1 VKHTRSLATGW
12 KAPLKVRPLSR
23 EPCPDPD
30 SAASA
35 QGVEYT
41 RSLATGW
48 KAPLKVRRLSE
59 DDAQGIRDRFHII
72 VEGEHL
78 PAPIIDFADMKLPPA
93 VRATGPSGAGPA
105 PVPAWAP
112 SAGAGRRGARHV
124 TEHRNG
130 LWFADCLRSADVAS
144 VVGVRSAHAC
154 CQKKKLAYAKQRAA
168 SAR

>member
-1 VKHTRSLATGW
+1 MKHTRSLATGW

-93 VRATGPSGAGPA
+93 VRATGPAAPARRPCRPGP
-105 PVPAWAP
+105 
-112 SAGAGRRGARHV
+112 RR
-124 TEHRNG
+124 
-130 LWFADCLRSADVAS
+130 
-144 VVGVRSAHAC
+144 
-154 CQKKKLAYAKQRAA
+154 QRAVARERVTSLSTEMGCGVLTVCAPLMLRA
-168 SAR
+168 S